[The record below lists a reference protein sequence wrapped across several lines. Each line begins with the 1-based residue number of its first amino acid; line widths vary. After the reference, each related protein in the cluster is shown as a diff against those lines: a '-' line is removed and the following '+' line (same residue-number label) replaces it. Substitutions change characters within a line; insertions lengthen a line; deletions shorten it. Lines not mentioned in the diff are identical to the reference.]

1 MCDRVIIINGGKL
14 VADNTAA
21 ALSEQFSRDNR
32 MLLRVVGP
40 AKDVQAMLSRVPGVR
55 HVNALGEKEPGAY
68 DFAVIPEAGCDVRR
82 DIFQRVAERGWVL
95 LGMRSMQK
103 TLEEIFITLTG
114 GDHADAKEAK

>member
-1 MCDRVIIINGGKL
+1 M
-14 VADNTAA
+14 
-21 ALSEQFSRDNR
+21 
-32 MLLRVVGP
+32 
-40 AKDVQAMLSRVPGVR
+40 R